1 VNKILVVR
9 NDKLGDFMLAW
20 PALALLKAH
29 LPNNEIHVLVPEY
42 TREIA
47 DLCPSVD
54 RVIVDP
60 GPHGGAAALRTMF
73 RDQGYHMVVTLF
85 STTRVGLGAW
95 LARIPIR
102 VAPATKFA
110 QIFYNHRLVQRRSRS
125 LKPEHEYNAELAC
138 FALQQLGVRVKTF
151 TAPPYLAFEAKEIQ
165 DLRKAF
171 VIANNIPDRHGLIF
185 VHPGSGGSAP
195 NLSLDQYRQLIQG
208 LRSDRGLC
216 IIFSAGPGELDR
228 ARQLAKGLE
237 GITHVIYASVHGLAD
252 FARHIACADLFI
264 SGSTGPLH
272 IAGALDR
279 PTVGFY
285 TRRRSA
291 IALRWQTLNQPERRL
306 AFSPPPHAAELDMAS
321 IDVKE
326 AAVKISKMFL
336 DQQSRVSI
344 APQGYE

>member
-1 VNKILVVR
+1 MNKILVVR

-29 LPNNEIHVLVPEY
+29 LPKDEIHVLVPEY

-47 DLCPSVD
+47 GLCPSVD

-60 GPHGGAAALRTMF
+60 GSQGSAAVLRTVF
-73 RDQGYHMVVTLF
+73 REQHYHMLVTLF

-110 QIFYNHRLVQRRSRS
+110 QIFYNRRLVQRRSRS
-125 LKPEHEYNAELAC
+125 LKPEHEYNSELAR
-138 FALQQLGVRVKTF
+138 FALEQLGLRAKTL
-151 TAPPYLAFEAKEIQ
+151 TAPPYLGFEPKDIQ
-165 DLRKAF
+165 ALRRAF
-171 VIANNIPDRHGLIF
+171 VIANKIPDRHGLIF

-195 NLSLDQYRQLIQG
+195 GLSLDQYRQLIHG
-208 LRSDRGLC
+208 LSSDRGIC
-216 IIFSAGPGELDR
+216 IVLSAGPGELDR
-228 ARQLAKGLE
+228 VRQLAKGLK
-237 GITHVIYASVHGLAD
+237 GIAHVIYASVQGLAD
-252 FARHIACADLFI
+252 FSRHIACADLFI

-285 TRRRSA
+285 TRRCSA
-291 IALRWQTLNQPERRL
+291 TALRWQTLNEPERRL
-306 AFSPPPHAAELDMAS
+306 AFSPPLHAAEMDMAS

-326 AAVKISKMFL
+326 AAVKISRTFL
-336 DQQSRVSI
+336 LQGSRAST
-344 APQGYE
+344 AFQGYE